1 MKAKLLIVLY
11 ILIVL
16 VGGKILLNYFYNEN
30 VIRAYDDKDY
40 SVNDDLLKTLN
51 VFEPYIPYYN
61 NGNILYRQGMYE
73 EAIAEYEKAI
83 EAGIPEL
90 SECPVR
96 INMALA
102 KVATLDKNYKDPEHI
117 DESLKILYAARD
129 MLLEDDCATED
140 GDGHSK
146 RAERLKRDIEAAI
159 KELEELKEQQ
169 QQQQQQGDDQQNPD
183 DQDQN
188 NPGQD
193 NGGGGDQLH
202 DKDEQVQQ
210 GVEDHQRDAYNDRQD
225 DMDSYTSNK
234 WNTDYED
241 IW

>member
-1 MKAKLLIVLY
+1 MKVKILIVVY
-11 ILIVL
+11 ILLVL

-30 VIRAYDDKDY
+30 VIRAYDEKDY

-51 VFEPYIPYYN
+51 VIEPYIPYYN
-61 NGNILYRQGMYE
+61 DGNILYRQGKYE
-73 EAIAEYEKAI
+73 EAIEEYEKAI

-102 KVATLDKNYKDPEHI
+102 KVATLDKNYKEPEHI
-117 DESLKILYAARD
+117 DESLEILYAARD
-129 MLLEDDCATED
+129 MLLEDGCATED

-169 QQQQQQGDDQQNPD
+169 QQQQQQQDQDQ

-188 NPGQD
+188 QD
-193 NGGGGDQLH
+193 QNQNQPQGGNEMQEKDQ
-202 DKDEQVQQ
+202 QAQQ
-210 GVEDHQRDAYNDRQD
+210 GVEDQQRQAYNDRQD